1 MSFSAQILCWFDKN
15 KRSLPWRNDKDPYQ
29 IWLSEIILQQTKVI
43 QGLPYYNKFIHAF
56 PTIKHLANASE
67 DEVLKLWQ
75 GLGYYSRARNLHYTA
90 KEIVKKYNSVF
101 PKDYKTILKLKGIG
115 PYTAAAITSFA
126 YNLPYA
132 VVDGNVIR
140 LLSRYFGVQ
149 TSFDSSKG
157 KKEFQLLAEE
167 LLIKEKAGKNNQAI
181 MEFGALQCVP
191 KSPNCSICPLQNE
204 CFAFNNNLVFQL
216 PKRAKKLKIKKRFF
230 DFLIITQN
238 DKLFIQ
244 KRKKGIWKGL
254 YQFPLIEHEDEKSER
269 EIRTSDGWKKIF
281 EKTRTKITKISFPI
295 KHQLTHQTIYARF
308 WHINTNS
315 FLPKNTICIRK
326 EELIQY
332 PIPKLLEK
340 YLKNIGMI

>member
-157 KKEFQLLAEE
+157 KKEFQL
-167 LLIKEKAGKNNQAI
+167 
-181 MEFGALQCVP
+181 
-191 KSPNCSICPLQNE
+191 
-204 CFAFNNNLVFQL
+204 
-216 PKRAKKLKIKKRFF
+216 
-230 DFLIITQN
+230 
-238 DKLFIQ
+238 
-244 KRKKGIWKGL
+244 
-254 YQFPLIEHEDEKSER
+254 
-269 EIRTSDGWKKIF
+269 
-281 EKTRTKITKISFPI
+281 
-295 KHQLTHQTIYARF
+295 
-308 WHINTNS
+308 
-315 FLPKNTICIRK
+315 
-326 EELIQY
+326 
-332 PIPKLLEK
+332 
-340 YLKNIGMI
+340 

>member
-1 MSFSAQILCWFDKN
+1 
-15 KRSLPWRNDKDPYQ
+15 
-29 IWLSEIILQQTKVI
+29 
-43 QGLPYYNKFIHAF
+43 
-56 PTIKHLANASE
+56 
-67 DEVLKLWQ
+67 
-75 GLGYYSRARNLHYTA
+75 
-90 KEIVKKYNSVF
+90 
-101 PKDYKTILKLKGIG
+101 
-115 PYTAAAITSFA
+115 
-126 YNLPYA
+126 
-132 VVDGNVIR
+132 
-140 LLSRYFGVQ
+140 
-149 TSFDSSKG
+149 
-157 KKEFQLLAEE
+157 
-167 LLIKEKAGKNNQAI
+167 

-254 YQFPLIEHEDEKSER
+254 YQFPLIEHEEVKSER
-269 EIRTSDGWKKIF
+269 IIKTSDTWRNMF
-281 EKTRTKITKISFPI
+281 EGATTTITKISPQI

-308 WHINTNS
+308 WHIDANIL
-315 FLPKNTICIRK
+315 LPKNTDCIRK

-340 YLKNIGMI
+340 YLKNIGII

>member
-15 KRSLPWRNDKDPYQ
+15 KRVLPWRNDKDPYQ

-56 PTIKHLANASE
+56 PTIKHLANSSE

-140 LLSRYFGVQ
+140 LLSRYFGIQ

-254 YQFPLIEHEDEKSER
+254 YQFPLIEHEEVKSER
-269 EIRTSDGWKKIF
+269 IIKTSDTWRNMF
-281 EKTRTKITKISFPI
+281 EGATTTITKISPQI

-308 WHINTNS
+308 WHIDANIL
-315 FLPKNTICIRK
+315 LPKNTNCIRK

-340 YLKNIGMI
+340 YLKNIGII